1 MGSLGQAE
9 LGGDRQTF
17 ASLYRRHFGFV
28 WSLTAHFGVPPA
40 SREDVAQDVWLAIHR
55 RLDALRP
62 EASSRAWV
70 ASIAR
75 NVALHHHRAQGRR
88 LRKHAALTV
97 VADIV
102 EPPPSTDAI
111 ATLEVVLQRMDP
123 AQREVF
129 LLIAVEE
136 LSGPEVAAALGIPL
150 NTVYSRLRLARAR
163 LAAAVNEI
171 DERDAAVALRSEP
184 PTRSAANRM
193 WFALGLDLGWRTAA
207 PMTLASTWSAKLAV
221 VAVSA
226 MTTVVGTAALGGHGD
241 RSAHAHPSIAAAVVP
256 DAPAPHRASSPV
268 REPSPMVV
276 ADASVLP
283 VVATT
288 IAAPAITPMRPRATA
303 PVRSPVKA
311 KASARA
317 SVTAAASTPPAA
329 PPTST
334 PATLAAEAALL
345 GRARRALADHDPA
358 RARSL
363 LQEHADRFPDG
374 ELALD
379 RQAAWARMLCAAGE
393 AAAARELAAS
403 LGREHRRAPAVLAVR
418 DVCREPATRPG
429 E

>member
-40 SREDVAQDVWLAIHR
+40 AREDVAQDVWLAIHR

-193 WFALGLDLGWRTAA
+193 WFALGIDLGWRAAA

-256 DAPAPHRASSPV
+256 DAPAPHRPSSPV
-268 REPSPMVV
+268 REASPIVV
-276 ADASVLP
+276 GEAPTLP
-283 VVATT
+283 VVTVSPT
-288 IAAPAITPMRPRATA
+288 IAAPSLTPVRPRASKA
-303 PVRSPVKA
+303 VRSA
-311 KASARA
+311 ARTRA
-317 SVTAAASTPPAA
+317 AAPVTAAATPAPA
-329 PPTST
+329 PPSTS
-334 PATLAAEAALL
+334 ATLAAEAALL

-403 LGREHRRAPAVLAVR
+403 LGREHRRAPAVVAVR
-418 DVCREPATRPG
+418 DVCREPAARPG